1 VRIFS
6 NNFLPLEGGGL
17 KVGVAVKIF
26 SPFSPSPIPSP
37 LKGEGKRRREAR
49 KVTPQG
55 RGGKEE
61 ERRGR

>member
-1 VRIFS
+1 VRKG
-6 NNFLPLEGGGL
+6 N
-17 KVGVAVKIF
+17 
-26 SPFSPSPIPSP
+26 PSR
-37 LKGEGKRRREAR
+37 ERGKRRREAR